1 MAQQMSI
8 QTEELRELRES
19 SGKEGGGGRCTKCA
33 QMQDELTRN
42 LREKADDKQHIIK
55 LEGDVRK
62 LQGQLAKAE
71 AATNDALA
79 KYVECN
85 FDSGAQSCSGDVDI
99 ILHPPPAILSSREKQ
114 QCVTEQ
120 DAKIADMH
128 QNIQVKVTERRVASA
143 SVWVARLI
151 TCAADDLSVMH
162 APRFSGRP

>member
-1 MAQQMSI
+1 MSI

-62 LQGQLAKAE
+62 LQGQLVKAE

-85 FDSGAQSCSGDVDI
+85 FDSGAHSCSGDVDI
-99 ILHPPPAILSSREKQ
+99 FCILHLPSSVPARSSSACSSK
-114 QCVTEQ
+114 T
-120 DAKIADMH
+120 AKL
-128 QNIQVKVTERRVASA
+128 Q
-143 SVWVARLI
+143 
-151 TCAADDLSVMH
+151 TCT
-162 APRFSGRP
+162 RTFR